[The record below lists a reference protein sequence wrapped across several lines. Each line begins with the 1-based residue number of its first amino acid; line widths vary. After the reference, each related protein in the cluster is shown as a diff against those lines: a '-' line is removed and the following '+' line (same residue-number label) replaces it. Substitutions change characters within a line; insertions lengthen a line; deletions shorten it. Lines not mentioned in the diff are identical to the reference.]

1 MSTIFK
7 DIQQI
12 RDYITVDISST
23 INVVAPYIQQA
34 EKYVRDIVGDELYD
48 LLVEYVNNSLV
59 VNNDYELLLP
69 YCRLPLA
76 NFGYLLAV
84 DKINVNVGQT
94 GITVTVSNNVEP
106 ASQWRIEQFK
116 KSLENAGYAAL
127 EELIKFLE
135 KNVAIYTQWATSNA
149 YSYQR
154 KFFINNA
161 NDFQLFTEKNISRLE
176 FLKIKEHIKL
186 SEVQIQGIVCN
197 ELFAELKEQY
207 LNKTVT
213 ADNQKLID
221 YIQPAICY
229 SALAKIDDN
238 LIYSNEAKRLMETI
252 RIYLN
257 ANAIS
262 YPLYLASNCYSS
274 TSEEIDYEDKGVY
287 GFGL

>member
-23 INVVAPYIQQA
+23 LNVVAPYLSQA

-48 LLVEYVNNSLV
+48 LLVDYVQNGLGANE
-59 VNNDYELLLP
+59 DYDNLLP

-106 ASQWRIEQFK
+106 ASQWRIDQFK
-116 KSLENAGYAAL
+116 KSLEDAGYAAL
-127 EELIKFLE
+127 EELLKFLE
-135 KNVAIYTQWATSNA
+135 KNVAKYTQWTSSNA

-154 KFFINNA
+154 KYFINNA
-161 NDFQLFTEKNISRLE
+161 SDFQFFTEKNISRLE
-176 FLKIKEHIKL
+176 FLKMKEYIKL
-186 SEVQIQGIVCN
+186 SEVQIQGIVCDT
-197 ELFAELKEQY
+197 LFAELKEQY
-207 LNKTVT
+207 ATKTITVE
-213 ADNQKLID
+213 NQKLLN
-221 YIQPAICY
+221 YIQPAVCY
-229 SALAKIDDN
+229 SALTKKDDN
-238 LIYSNEAKRLMETI
+238 LIYSNEAKRLMETL
-252 RIYLN
+252 RVYLN
-257 ANAIS
+257 INAIT
-262 YPLYLASNCYSS
+262 YPLYIASDCYSS
-274 TSEEIDYEDKGVY
+274 ASEEIDYEDKAVY